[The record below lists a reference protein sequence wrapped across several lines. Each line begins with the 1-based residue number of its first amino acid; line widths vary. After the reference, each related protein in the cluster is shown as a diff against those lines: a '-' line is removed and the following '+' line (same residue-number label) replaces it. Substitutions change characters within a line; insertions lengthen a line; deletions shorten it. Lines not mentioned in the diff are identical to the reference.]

1 MIERRLVIDTNVM
14 ISAALWSL
22 GIPSKILK
30 IALRDYTVLVSDTT
44 FAELER
50 KLLDARFDRYT
61 ALEARWQFVDAI
73 ATETVNV
80 TVSTIITACR
90 DPKDNQFLA
99 LAVDGQADAIIT
111 GDQDLLALHHFQG
124 ISIMTPAEFLRHV
137 ECKEHL

>member
-22 GIPSKILK
+22 GIPSKVLK

-61 ALEARWQFVDAI
+61 ALEARRRYLIDRGGGA
-73 ATETVNV
+73 APT
-80 TVSTIITACR
+80 
-90 DPKDNQFLA
+90 
-99 LAVDGQADAIIT
+99 
-111 GDQDLLALHHFQG
+111 
-124 ISIMTPAEFLRHV
+124 
-137 ECKEHL
+137 

>member
-1 MIERRLVIDTNVM
+1 MIERRLVIDTNVI

-22 GIPSKILK
+22 GIPSKVLK
-30 IALRDYTVLVSDTT
+30 IALRDHTVLVSDAT

-50 KLLDARFDRYT
+50 KLFDTRFDRYAT
-61 ALEARWQFVDAI
+61 LDAWWQFVDAI

-99 LAVDGQADAIIT
+99 LAVDLT
-111 GDQDLLALHHFQG
+111 FRSFF
-124 ISIMTPAEFLRHV
+124 ISTLEFFR
-137 ECKEHL
+137 C